1 MPKSPK
7 TVKKRKT
14 SSSSSMSS
22 SPPSSLVPQKLP
34 LRDHQE
40 NMILDSRANKRPNTT
55 AISSNLEEALGRE
68 ELRLD
73 NLTLKQEAI
82 QYFDEYAANSGISG
96 ALNQKSNRTIV
107 FNNWNESNWVNLFS
121 NDYKL
126 M

>member
-14 SSSSSMSS
+14 SSSSMSS

-40 NMILDSRANKRPNTT
+40 NMIVDSRANKRPNT
-55 AISSNLEEALGRE
+55 SSNLEDTLGRE
-68 ELRLD
+68 ELRLN

-82 QYFDEYAANSGISG
+82 QYFDEYAANGGISG